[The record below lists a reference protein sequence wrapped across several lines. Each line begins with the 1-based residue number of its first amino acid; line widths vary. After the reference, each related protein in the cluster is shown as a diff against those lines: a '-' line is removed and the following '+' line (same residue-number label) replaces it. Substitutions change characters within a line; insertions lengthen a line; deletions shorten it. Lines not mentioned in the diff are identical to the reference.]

1 MFESDHYVPLQR
13 VYSQTK
19 HIFLFDTFSVS
30 DVGVLVIMVTNE
42 AQAESVLYGD
52 LGAVSGNWSLSIY
65 CPCIFSFIN
74 SDLLFLIALSS
85 GASIIL
91 SSTVSPGFVSQLER
105 RLQCMS
111 FIWHNYKKTVII
123 IIIIIIFYLY
133 PKSCFCA
140 YINVLLF
147 KLQSSHLKLP
157 SLKEF

>member
-1 MFESDHYVPLQR
+1 MFHFREFIYRPST
-13 VYSQTK
+13 YS
-19 HIFLFDTFSVS
+19 FLTPFSVS

-65 CPCIFSFIN
+65 CLCIFSCIN

-111 FIWHNYKKTVII
+111 FIWHNYQKTVI

-133 PKSCFCA
+133 SKSCFCA

>member
-1 MFESDHYVPLQR
+1 MNLIIMFHFREFIYRPST
-13 VYSQTK
+13 YS
-19 HIFLFDTFSVS
+19 FLTPFSVS

-111 FIWHNYKKTVII
+111 FIWHNYQKTVI

-133 PKSCFCA
+133 SKSCFCA